1 MRIDHH
7 AYQRATGV
15 AASGLFAQLAI
26 ALLLLVFGKATE
38 SSSLVIASAWAF
50 SGVVVWIGLVAVF
63 YQHRLERLE
72 SLEFDSAQGGVA
84 GQGNQ
89 IGQTSRLDDQGRL
102 FTADEA
108 RVARKRLGI
117 MHSVLMPL
125 LSVVQASMLI
135 GLAWAVIWWFDYEG
149 DTKSD
154 VGNFGVGTL
163 LGWQLA
169 VVFGI
174 ALLSFIFSRFLAGMA
189 VQTAWANLRGGAA
202 VMVGNSLVTVAL
214 GIGTVIEML
223 KESGKEATKSDA
235 AMRGIAI
242 GIAIFMIAV
251 AAETLLTFLLNLYR
265 PRRAGETPRPA
276 CDSRLLSLLAAP
288 DSIVRSINEAVNY
301 QFGFDITSSWGY
313 QLLLRN
319 VIRLSAVCIFML
331 LALTTLV
338 VVQPQEQGLRLRL
351 GAIDGS
357 VFQGAPMFKLPWP
370 IDTAE
375 VSAVNLVR
383 ELPLGLVKPFSNTDV
398 IVWGEESVE
407 IMQSANIFLV
417 AAGGRAQEVLGADRL
432 AGFSLAPRDEGLSA
446 QATDQFAVVE
456 ADIILQYR
464 VRDRE
469 FQKYVEF
476 SNDSRAR
483 RSPLDMRERALRAI
497 ALREVTSAL
506 SSRSLEEVLSPPT
519 DAPLVGSLAKAIQA
533 AFDRAD
539 CGVEVVGLS
548 IPRLRPP
555 GKDGGKFEELSI
567 ARQNGRRQLEDAQS
581 TVNSTMSLLMG
592 DVAKADEVYAGINE
606 LMQIESDARAATG
619 DAQSALQL
627 KADTLRARLEQ
638 LMLES
643 RGQTA
648 SVISNARALRWN
660 ALLDAQAVAAEVTG
674 QAAAWNTNPALYRTR
689 RTMDVIAQALSGV
702 RVKYM
707 LLPDPSRVQID
718 LDLQESTSGL
728 NLGDYL
734 EKKATPE

>member
-1 MRIDHH
+1 M
-7 AYQRATGV
+7 
-15 AASGLFAQLAI
+15 
-26 ALLLLVFGKATE
+26 
-38 SSSLVIASAWAF
+38 
-50 SGVVVWIGLVAVF
+50 
-63 YQHRLERLE
+63 
-72 SLEFDSAQGGVA
+72 
-84 GQGNQ
+84 
-89 IGQTSRLDDQGRL
+89 
-102 FTADEA
+102 
-108 RVARKRLGI
+108 
-117 MHSVLMPL
+117 
-125 LSVVQASMLI
+125 
-135 GLAWAVIWWFDYEG
+135 
-149 DTKSD
+149 
-154 VGNFGVGTL
+154 
-163 LGWQLA
+163 
-169 VVFGI
+169 
-174 ALLSFIFSRFLAGMA
+174 
-189 VQTAWANLRGGAA
+189 
-202 VMVGNSLVTVAL
+202 
-214 GIGTVIEML
+214 
-223 KESGKEATKSDA
+223 
-235 AMRGIAI
+235 
-242 GIAIFMIAV
+242 
-251 AAETLLTFLLNLYR
+251 
-265 PRRAGETPRPA
+265 
-276 CDSRLLSLLAAP
+276 
-288 DSIVRSINEAVNY
+288 
-301 QFGFDITSSWGY
+301 
-313 QLLLRN
+313 
-319 VIRLSAVCIFML
+319 
-331 LALTTLV
+331 
-338 VVQPQEQGLRLRL
+338 
-351 GAIDGS
+351 
-357 VFQGAPMFKLPWP
+357 
-370 IDTAE
+370 
-375 VSAVNLVR
+375 R

-432 AGFSLAPRDEGLSA
+432 AGFSLAPRDDGLRA

-483 RSPLDMRERALRAI
+483 RSLLDMRERALRAI

-734 EKKATPE
+734 EKKAAPE